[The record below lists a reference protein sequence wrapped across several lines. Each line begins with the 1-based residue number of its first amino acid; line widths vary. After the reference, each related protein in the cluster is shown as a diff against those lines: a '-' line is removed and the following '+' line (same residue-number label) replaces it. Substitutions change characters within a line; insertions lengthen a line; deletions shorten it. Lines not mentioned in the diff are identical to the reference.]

1 MNRRTKIVVLMLG
14 IGVPIGVTVTQ
25 YFENR
30 PEPKVVVTFD
40 YSLPPWRFEQPG
52 SISAPADGSGM
63 LTEPAGFLTYL
74 QTLQPPAPAKIY
86 AGPWMSSYKGQRF
99 NHSEELPEA
108 VRSQVL
114 FDGEIRDWLP
124 GDPEQAMRELKQF
137 LIEDSISTHA
147 ITCLAIWASRD
158 PIAASLWH
166 RDHAASFPHPG
177 MDGAAGEIAAQWCRQ
192 NPAAAARWV
201 RKLFGAAREDAAY
214 AMVTELVWSD
224 PADAATWTVDVV
236 EPKRHA
242 AAVAQVA
249 LFWLHADPAAAEAWI
264 RSDALSAEER
274 QMVTLHFGLAP

>member
-1 MNRRTKIVVLMLG
+1 MDRRTQIVVLVLG

-30 PEPKVVVTFD
+30 PEPEVVVTFD
-40 YSLPPWRFEQPG
+40 YSRAPWQEERQPKETTDLVL
-52 SISAPADGSGM
+52 SLRND
-63 LTEPAGFLTYL
+63 PAGFLL
-74 QTLQPPAPAKIY
+74 AMQSVSPQ
-86 AGPWMSSYKGQRF
+86 GNGFWSGSGWFDYKGQRA
-99 NHSEELPEA
+99 HLTDALPEK
-108 VRSQVL
+108 VRPYV
-114 FDGEIRDWLP
+114 FGDGEIRDWLP
-124 GDPEQAMRELKQF
+124 ADPVRSLQSFRMFKPE
-137 LIEDSISTHA
+137 EDPGSYA
-147 ITCLAIWASRD
+147 IACLAIWTSHD
-158 PIAASLWH
+158 PIAASLWY
-166 RDHAASFPHPG
+166 RDHAATFSQGG
-177 MDGAAGEIAAQWCRQ
+177 MDRAAGEIAAQWCRQ

-274 QMVTLHFGLAP
+274 QMVTQHFGLAP